1 MSTVERVGRAISDA
15 LDVPHNETYGS
26 YDYSSYPGD
35 TPPYVIKAP
44 GQREVIFRTN
54 DKSEADDLWA
64 KLEKERI
71 AKAAL
76 NALADGL
83 EFKADYLTLNGC
95 IIGGVFASQHEG
107 FRYDLFGSLPEK
119 VFGSIEDAKQALM
132 TAARK
137 WLIGD

>member
-1 MSTVERVGRAISDA
+1 MSTVERIARAICSQWVAD
-15 LDVPHNETYGS
+15 NYGWE
-26 YDYSSYPGD
+26 GD
-35 TPPYVIKAP
+35 IQKDFI
-44 GQREVIFRTN
+44 EENWISHK
-54 DKSEADDLWA
+54 DEAQ
-64 KLEKERI
+64 
-71 AKAAL
+71 AAL

-83 EFKADYLTLNGC
+83 EFKADYLTLNGR

-132 TAARK
+132 SEARK